1 MGNGEQTGEGEQA
14 DEEHVLMKDDKAEKE
29 NARKGEGNMKI
40 YRC

>member
-14 DEEHVLMKDDKAEKE
+14 DEEHVLMKDDKAEQE
-29 NARKGEGNMKI
+29 NVRKGEGNMKI